1 MLNIKVTEQDMEKAI
16 LDDIYTRLQHG
27 ERVELDPETADRLGA
42 FEETAITDEEVE
54 EDRLFWASR
63 GQSDGLYVV
72 YEGDDDELEGSEGN
86 DG

>member
-27 ERVELDPETADRLGA
+27 ERVALDPETADRLGA
-42 FEETAITDEEVE
+42 FEETAITAEEVE

-72 YEGDDDELEGSEGN
+72 YEGDDELEGSEGN

>member
-1 MLNIKVTEQDMEKAI
+1 MLNIKVSEQEMEKAI
-16 LDDIYTRLQHG
+16 LDDIYARLQHG
-27 ERVELDPETADRLGA
+27 ERVELDPETADLLGA
-42 FEETAITDEEVE
+42 FEEMAITPEEVE

-72 YEGDDDELEGSEGN
+72 YEGDDDELDGSEGS